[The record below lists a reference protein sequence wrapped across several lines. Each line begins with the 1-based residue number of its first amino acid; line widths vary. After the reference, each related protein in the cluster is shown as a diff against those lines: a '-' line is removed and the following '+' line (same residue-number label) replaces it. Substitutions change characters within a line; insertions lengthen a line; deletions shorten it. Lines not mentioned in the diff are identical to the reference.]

1 MKRIVAFV
9 VSLALLPA
17 SVHGQEAD
25 FSEACRADEQA
36 LQAVESQFAGRQK
49 QIEDRGEEI
58 ERNAPDGLKIS
69 GTVKFENAHM
79 ALHVPSV
86 TMKTQAFSFDTPSV
100 TMKQRGFKWKVP
112 QVAMETRTVGHYY
125 TVECR
130 RWRCK
135 TVRKAIKTDVP
146 VTRMVLK
153 EASTKIP
160 EFTMHTVSIKTDVPE
175 VKMTRK
181 DLYYKLPHITV
192 ANPIPETGP
201 LEKQGKALEADAR
214 QLGTEIEVRATEL
227 TDKLFGCH
235 RKQLVD
241 ERENVARS
249 FEEGI
254 VQLNKAIA
262 VAKAMDADPTAF
274 QPSDAADG
282 QTLDLVA
289 QREKL
294 IADRDLALAQ
304 LDGSITALA
313 EGNAIDLPAAAALT
327 ETS

>member
-1 MKRIVAFV
+1 MKRIVAFIV
-9 VSLALLPA
+9 GLALLPMP
-17 SVHGQEAD
+17 VHGQEAD

-36 LQAVESQFAGRQK
+36 LQGVESQFAGRQK
-49 QIEDRGEEI
+49 RIADQGEEI
-58 ERNAPDGLKIS
+58 ERDAPDGLKTS

-79 ALHVPSV
+79 ALHMPSV
-86 TMKTQAFSFDTPSV
+86 TMKTRAFSFDTPSV
-100 TMKQRGFKWKVP
+100 TMRQRGFRWKVP
-112 QVAMETRTVGHYY
+112 QLTMETRTIGHYY

-135 TVRKAIKTDVP
+135 PVRKAIKTDVP

-160 EFTMHTVSIKTDVPE
+160 EFRMNTVSIKTDVPE
-175 VKMTRK
+175 VKMVRK

-192 ANPIPETGP
+192 ADPIPETGP
-201 LEKQGKALEADAR
+201 IEKRGRTLEADVR
-214 QLGTEIEVRATEL
+214 QLGTEIEARAAEL
-227 TDKLFGCH
+227 TNKLFGCH

-241 ERENVARS
+241 EREKVAAS

-262 VAKAMDADPTAF
+262 VAKAVDADPTAF

-282 QTLDLVA
+282 ETLDLVA
-289 QREKL
+289 QRDKL
-294 IADRDLALAQ
+294 IVDRDAALAQ

-313 EGNAIDLPAAAALT
+313 SANAVDVPAAAALT